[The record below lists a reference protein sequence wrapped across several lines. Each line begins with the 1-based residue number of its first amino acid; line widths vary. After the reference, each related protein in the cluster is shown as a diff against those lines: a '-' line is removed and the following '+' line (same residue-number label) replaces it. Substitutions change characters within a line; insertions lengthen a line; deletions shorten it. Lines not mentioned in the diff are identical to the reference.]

1 MMIQSKC
8 LVCNNSLRKLIQVNE
23 TLLDHLNSI
32 MSVQIKPADIEN
44 KGEQYLCEIC
54 ISIVE
59 DFYELKSIFIR
70 NFTALMN
77 LYHFDDMDILSFE
90 PRAIE
95 VFRFWNSFSAKE
107 RQARLDNIREPA
119 DSEVE
124 ESILE
129 EKTLRMLQKEQKV
142 KEHVVDVVEV
152 KQDINRLPPNLLST
166 KTDMDELELL
176 TPINI
181 DLAGEGNYDLNLG
194 STFSNILNYL

>member
-119 DSEVE
+119 DSEDE

-181 DLAGEGNYDLNLG
+181 DLAGEGNYDLN
-194 STFSNILNYL
+194 FNRFHIL